1 MDLRSFIYFLL
12 IFGPTSGQLS
22 FLTAVDRLNTSY
34 TDYYFCCNYIGRFI
48 LWGYN
53 NKPLSGFST
62 NEVGNVLFDERNDY
76 TYAATL
82 LSSQPTFNGE
92 SKLDSVLVISF
103 HNDMI
108 PGNFSVTCNS
118 NRNVST
124 VFPKNMSTA
133 KNSIAKGADIRL
145 DYVVSEPKVRR
156 GHPYL
161 SHIFI
166 CGVRQA
172 PQFVEV
178 TGTPLRF
185 SSSDHAGQA
194 RTLFSNDRNTAIV
207 QGILMA
213 RDNLISVA
221 LIIVSLE
228 ASVVNV
234 TCYDRENIVI
244 LPSVEAVSSDNQVV
258 TVDGG
263 TMQTLPA
270 DDTTETMQT
279 TEFLQSFMEE
289 STNFIIASQQIYYW
303 YDIMSMVSFILIIII
318 TIISIVI
325 LSGMLI
331 KHR

>member
-53 NKPLSGFST
+53 NEPLSGFST

-234 TCYDRENIVI
+234 TCYDRENIVE

-258 TVDGG
+258 TVDG
-263 TMQTLPA
+263 TMELSP
-270 DDTTETMQT
+270 DGKTETMQT
-279 TEFLQSFMEE
+279 TEISQTMYE
-289 STNFIIASQQIYYW
+289 SNNFTS
-303 YDIMSMVSFILIIII
+303 DILAIVPDDGGNVSTFYIVGISVLIII
-318 TIISIVI
+318 TIIII
-325 LSGMLI
+325 LPMLI
-331 KHR
+331 KYR